1 MDTNRLV
8 MQGGSTQSVNLTT
21 FLSDGMSTLF
31 KVKFQRKMK
40 NNVPYLEMAEFNL
53 DFKAKD
59 VKYQIDDPDSQLRG
73 ELKYISM
80 RSRVINFT
88 TYTRNPF
95 DWCHEHGQIL
105 RIRRHQ
111 TNIPET
117 FPENL
122 LRKVQN
128 YVRVSS
134 RERLLHRLNRFDGVI
149 NCYSIL
155 ILSTAIHGLYNI

>member
-1 MDTNRLV
+1 

-80 RSRVINFT
+80 RSRVINFS
-88 TYTRNPF
+88 TYF
-95 DWCHEHGQIL
+95 QEL
-105 RIRRHQ
+105 
-111 TNIPET
+111 
-117 FPENL
+117 F
-122 LRKVQN
+122 
-128 YVRVSS
+128 
-134 RERLLHRLNRFDGVI
+134 
-149 NCYSIL
+149 
-155 ILSTAIHGLYNI
+155 